1 MRECDGCTLC
11 CTVLFVPE
19 INKQRGTTCQHCNE
33 GCVIH
38 DNRPESCVDFKCAWL
53 QGDLEDEHKPDKVH
67 FLIEKINNAPVVL
80 VMFEKDYTITDEI
93 TEILSFYKDKGIS
106 VIADNG
112 QGLLPDGVNIDT
124 VRNQIIGY
132 ANDVGLMQ

>member
-1 MRECDGCTLC
+1 
-11 CTVLFVPE
+11 
-19 INKQRGTTCQHCNE
+19 
-33 GCVIH
+33 
-38 DNRPESCVDFKCAWL
+38 
-53 QGDLEDEHKPDKVH
+53 
-67 FLIEKINNAPVVL
+67 
-80 VMFEKDYTITDEI
+80 MFEKDYTITDEI

-132 ANDVGLMQ
+132 AKDVGLMQ